1 MLLMY
6 LFPHYYYCYYRVTA
20 GGSTVHAVNF
30 FYQHIDGDDAVG
42 LNLTLGNLLSGVIT
56 SVAIQRNVSVLV
68 REERERPG
76 RLGGGGGGEKERGR
90 ERERKEEQMRENDK
104 EEE

>member
-1 MLLMY
+1 M
-6 LFPHYYYCYYRVTA
+6 TA

-42 LNLTLGNLLSGVIT
+42 LNLTLGNLLSGVIM

-76 RLGGGGGGEKERGR
+76 RLGGGGGEKERGR